1 MIKEITISIPQ
12 SWEDITL
19 KEYLALQK
27 ELKNY
32 EDNEEAQT
40 AIMVQYLTGLDAKH
54 LGGLSVEDYDTIKDS
69 LNKFINN
76 TSLPLQIVTKVNGVE
91 YGFVPNLSEIEYG
104 AYLDIT
110 RYDTITIDDNWAKI
124 MDILYRPITKKIGK
138 TYEVAPYTG
147 QIDEKKWL
155 EVGMDVHFGAL
166 FFFIRLLT
174 DLLNDTLNSLKKEE
188 WDPNIKSIL
197 EKSGKVTNR
206 LLNLQEEI

>member
-1 MIKEITISIPQ
+1 MEKEISIKIPQ

-19 KEYLALQK
+19 KKYLALQK

-40 AIMVQYLTGLDAKH
+40 AIMIQYLTGLDAKH
-54 LGGLSVEDYDTIKDS
+54 LSGLSIEDYDMIKDT
-69 LNKFINN
+69 LNKFIEN
-76 TSLPLQIVTKVNGVE
+76 TVLPLQIVIQIDGIE

-110 RYDTITIDDNWAKI
+110 QYDTISIDDNWAKI
-124 MDILYRPITKKIGK
+124 MDILYRPITNKLGKK
-138 TYEVAPYTG
+138 YEVRPYTG
-147 QIDEKKWL
+147 KIDAEKWYN
-155 EVGMDVHFGAL
+155 VGMNVHFGAL
-166 FFFIRLLT
+166 NFFFYLLM

-197 EKSGKVTNR
+197 EKSGKVTKR
-206 LLNLQEEI
+206 LLKLPEEI

>member
-1 MIKEITISIPQ
+1 MEKEIKIKIPQ

-19 KEYLALQK
+19 KKYLALQK

-40 AIMVQYLTGLDAKH
+40 AIMIQYLTGLDAKH
-54 LGGLSVEDYDTIKDS
+54 LGGLSIEDYDMIKDT
-69 LNKFINN
+69 LNKFIEN
-76 TSLPLQIVTKVNGVE
+76 TALPLQIVTTIDNVE

-110 RYDTITIDDNWAKI
+110 QYDTISIDDNWSKI
-124 MDILYRPITKKIGK
+124 MDILYRPITNKVGK
-138 TYEVAPYTG
+138 TYEVRPYTG
-147 QIDEKKWL
+147 KIDSEKW
-155 EVGMDVHFGAL
+155 ENVGMDVHFGAL
-166 FFFIRLLT
+166 NFFFYLLM

-197 EKSGKVTNR
+197 EKSGKVTKR
-206 LLNLQEEI
+206 LLKLPEEI